1 MLAYEL
7 VRSRR
12 KTLAIE
18 VTREGRVLVRAPQRL
33 PKPAIDRFVA
43 EKHDWIAEKLTQ
55 QQLLRLR
62 HPEPAPEEVEAL
74 RQDAGR
80 ILPDRVLYYS
90 HRMKLYPTSIKITA
104 ARKRFGSCSGKNG
117 LCFSLYLMQYPMDAI
132 DYVVVHELAHIRYKN
147 HQKEFYALV
156 EEFLPDWKRR
166 RQLLRQ

>member
-1 MLAYEL
+1 MIEYEL
-7 VRSRR
+7 RRSRR

-18 VTREGRVLVRAPQRL
+18 ITQEGRVLVRAPAKL

-43 EKHDWIAEKLTQ
+43 EKRGWIEEKLTR
-55 QQLLRLR
+55 QQLRRLR
-62 HPEPAPEEVEAL
+62 HPEPTPAEVEAL

-90 HRMKLYPTSIKITA
+90 HQMKLYPTSIKITA
-104 ARKRFGSCSGKNG
+104 ARKRFGSCSAKNG

-147 HQKEFYALV
+147 HQKEFYDLV
-156 EEFLPDWKRR
+156 ATVLPDWKAR
-166 RQLLRQ
+166 RQLLKE